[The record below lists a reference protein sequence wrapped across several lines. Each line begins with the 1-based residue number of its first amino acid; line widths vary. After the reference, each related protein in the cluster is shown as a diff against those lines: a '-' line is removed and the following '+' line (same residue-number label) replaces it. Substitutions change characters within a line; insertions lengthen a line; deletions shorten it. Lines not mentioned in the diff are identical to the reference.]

1 MVNDINNKHR
11 LTDTVNSPKRRD
23 FTMKSM
29 KVMKEKGQKKGW
41 NPSGRFIHSVNEI
54 MPGENM

>member
-29 KVMKEKGQKKGW
+29 KVMKEKGLKIG
-41 NPSGRFIHSVNEI
+41 
-54 MPGENM
+54 